1 MKRKLNKKENIFIY
15 IYASIFTVIQL
26 FILLSNR
33 IDPRIKY
40 VLFIGFTTSLT
51 FIKYKASK
59 NSDDKIKKYDIA
71 LAVLSIICA
80 IYYIV
85 NYQMIIYRSL
95 QPTFLDIIFACI
107 TIILIIEACRRTIGW
122 VLPIISIIALL
133 YTLFGESLPGIWGH
147 KHYSISRIVNIL
159 YMTDNGIF
167 GSITKVATTTVFAFM
182 FMGVFF
188 KRTSI
193 GNILTNLITSITGK
207 LHGGAALVSV
217 ISSGLFGMVSG
228 SAASNVVTTG
238 QFTIPMMKKE
248 GFKSEYAA
256 AVEAV
261 SSAGGTLTPP
271 VLGAAIFVMM
281 EILQIPYNVIVK
293 ATILPSIIYYMST
306 LFMVY
311 FTARKQ
317 NIKGINTKIK
327 TSKIL
332 KNNWTV
338 FIPIILLFILILS
351 GIPLIHTAFIS
362 TGTMIIIAFIN
373 KNMKVSKKELALGIG
388 DAGIS
393 CLPTAMACVCSGII
407 IGVLNLTGLSVR
419 FSEIIINLSRVNIAF
434 ALIATM
440 IMLMVLGMGLP
451 AVASYIIGAS
461 IAAPVLISIGIPN
474 LTAHLFIFYFSCLSS
489 ITPPVALNAYLAAGI
504 AQANPIK
511 TALLSCLLCLPV
523 FAVPYMFVFQPE
535 LMLQGS
541 ILNCIVITISC
552 IIGTLFISFGVVGF
566 IKNKLN
572 FIERFLFFVSGILLF
587 DTNFITDVIAL
598 IIVIALF
605 VIAVIKK
612 TCPKLFSL

>member
-1 MKRKLNKKENIFIY
+1 MKRKLNKNENKFLY
-15 IYASIFTVIQL
+15 IYASFFTVIQL

-33 IDPRIKY
+33 IDTRIKY
-40 VLFIGFTTSLT
+40 VIFIGFTTSLT
-51 FIKYKASK
+51 FLKYKASK
-59 NSDDKIKKYDIA
+59 KNDDKIKKYDIA
-71 LAVLSIICA
+71 FAILSILCA
-80 IYYIV
+80 VYYII
-85 NYQMIIYRSL
+85 NYKMILYRSL
-95 QPTFLDIIFACI
+95 QPTFFDIIFACI
-107 TIILIIEACRRTIGW
+107 TITLIIEACRRTIGLI
-122 VLPIISIIALL
+122 LPAISIIALL
-133 YTLFGESLPGIWGH
+133 YALFGENLPGIWGH
-147 KHYSISRIVNIL
+147 KHYSLSRIVNIL

-182 FMGVFF
+182 LMGVFF
-188 KRTSI
+188 KRTLI
-193 GNILTNLITSITGK
+193 GNILTDLITSITGK
-207 LHGGAALVSV
+207 FHGGAALVSV
-217 ISSGLFGMVSG
+217 ISSGLFGMISG

-248 GFKSEYAA
+248 GFKPEYAA

-271 VLGAAIFVMM
+271 VLGASVFVMM
-281 EILQIPYNVIVK
+281 EILQMPYNIIVK
-293 ATILPSIIYYMST
+293 ATILPSVIYYMST

-311 FTARKQ
+311 FTARKL
-317 NIKGINTKIK
+317 NIKGINTKMRSIQ
-327 TSKIL
+327 IL

-351 GIPLIHTAFIS
+351 GVPLIHTALIS
-362 TGTMIIIAFIN
+362 TVIMIIIACIN
-373 KNMKVSKKELALGIG
+373 KKMNVSKKELVLGVG

-407 IGVLNLTGLSVR
+407 IGILNLTGLSVR
-419 FSEIIINLSRVNIAF
+419 FSEIIINLSKINIAF

-440 IMLMVLGMGLP
+440 IMLIVLGMGLP

-504 AQANPIK
+504 AIANPIK

-523 FAVPYMFVFQPE
+523 FAVPYMFVFQPA

-541 ILNCIVITISC
+541 IINCIVIAISC
-552 IIGTLFISFGVVGF
+552 IFGTLFFSIGVVGF
-566 IKNKLN
+566 INNKIN
-572 FIERFLFFVSGILLF
+572 FIERFLFLISGILLF
-587 DTNFITDVIAL
+587 DTNFVTDGIAL
-598 IIVIALF
+598 IIV
-605 VIAVIKK
+605 AVIFIVNVIKEIVVKK
-612 TCPKLFSL
+612 DL